1 MKANKELV
9 KTITKLDLA
18 VDLVKDALQ
27 EQIYEREEF
36 YDDKTDRWKDGSNGH
51 AYWEET
57 DKIKSILTEVEN
69 NMDWAFNELREFDNL
84 KI

>member
-9 KTITKLDLA
+9 KAITKLDLA

-27 EQIYEREEF
+27 EQIYDREEV
-36 YDDKTDRWKDGSNGH
+36 YNDRTDRWKDSENGY

-57 DKIKSILTEVEN
+57 EKMNYILRELEN
-69 NMDWAFNELREFDNL
+69 NMDAVFYELREFNNL

>member
-9 KTITKLDLA
+9 KAITKLDLA

-27 EQIYEREEF
+27 EQIYDREEF
-36 YDDKTDRWKDGSNGH
+36 YNDRTEKWQDGENGY

-57 DKIKSILTEVEN
+57 EKMNYILRELEN
-69 NMDWAFNELREFDNL
+69 NMDASFYELREFDNL